1 MRIGQSSRAAFV
13 PPMITPLFSVIVVT
27 HSDYQGILPL
37 RRTATID
44 GLITFFWCLLALVD
58 SDFQS
63 VCAFISHNI
72 PNMAAIG
79 TSDAQSHYRL
89 AQERDT
95 TSETDSLK

>member
-1 MRIGQSSRAAFV
+1 MRIDQSSRAAFI
-13 PPMITPLFSVIVVT
+13 PPMIMRHFSVIVVA

-37 RRTATID
+37 RRTATTD
-44 GLITFFWCLLALVD
+44 GLILFFWCLLALVD
-58 SDFQS
+58 FDFQS

-89 AQERDT
+89 AQER
-95 TSETDSLK
+95 EYHK